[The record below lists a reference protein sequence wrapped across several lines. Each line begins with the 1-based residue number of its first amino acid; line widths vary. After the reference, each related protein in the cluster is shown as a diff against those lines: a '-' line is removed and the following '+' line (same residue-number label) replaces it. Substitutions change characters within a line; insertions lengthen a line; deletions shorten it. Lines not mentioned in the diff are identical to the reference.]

1 MESEADSR
9 GTVMGRYSVEDLLE
23 TGLFKSRWIL
33 APFYLGLILALVML
47 LIAFIN
53 ELVHTLPNV
62 FTLDVEQII
71 LSVLTLIDLS
81 LAGNLVLIVI
91 FSGYENFVSKIDTH
105 GSEDRPA
112 WMGTLDFSGLKMKLI
127 GSIVAISAIS
137 LLRAFMSVL
146 EPEVGL
152 DERRLV
158 WLVVLHF
165 TFLMSGVLFAFM
177 DWLAAVTEKH
187 VRKEVRVHGP

>member
-1 MESEADSR
+1 MESGADSR
-9 GTVMGRYSVEDLLE
+9 WTVMPRFSVEELLE

-47 LIAFIN
+47 LVAFIN

-187 VRKEVRVHGP
+187 VRKEVRVHG